1 MTLMRI
7 GFLSDRYN
15 DPERVGSWSGLP
27 FYFARKMRE
36 VGCEVVP
43 IRGGEI
49 TGSFPEKIKQAAWL
63 LARKRYLRG
72 LDAGVLRAYARSVE
86 PLLRSQR
93 VDAVFTV
100 NSWMLAYLETD
111 LPTAFWTDATFA
123 SMLGFY
129 DSFSNLAPPSL
140 KAGHEIERRALAR
153 SSVAGYASNWA
164 ARSAVADYGADPE
177 RILVL
182 PFGANLDDLPEPDTL
197 QGWIEAKA
205 AQAAGRE
212 VCELSCIGVD
222 WKRKGVDLAVAA
234 TEALR
239 SRGVP
244 VRLRVAGCL
253 PPLGTTLPPEVELLG
268 FLDKNT
274 AEGQERLRSLYRES
288 HFFLLPSRA
297 EAFGVVLSEAAA
309 FGVPALTVN
318 VGGLADVVRPDETG
332 QLFAPEAPAT
342 AYADWIEAAWNDLEK
357 YRRLAGGA
365 LDHYHE
371 NLCGRKATEK
381 LVARLRTLSAPAP
394 LQAAVC

>member
-1 MTLMRI
+1 MRI

-27 FYFARKMRE
+27 FFFARKMRE
-36 VGCEVVP
+36 AGCEVVP
-43 IRGGEI
+43 IRGGAI
-49 TGSFPEKIKQAAWL
+49 TDSLSEKVKQAAWL
-63 LARKRYLRG
+63 MAGKRYLRG
-72 LDAGVLRAYARSVE
+72 LNAGVLRAYARSVE
-86 PLLRSQR
+86 PLLRSER

-129 DSFSNLAPPSL
+129 GSFSNLAPSSL
-140 KAGHEIERRALAR
+140 SAGRDVERHALAR
-153 SSVAGYASNWA
+153 CSVAGYASHWA
-164 ARSAVADYGADPE
+164 ARSAVTDHGADPE

-182 PFGANLDDLPEPDTL
+182 PFGANLEDLPEPDTV
-197 QGWIEAKA
+197 QGWIETKTSEA
-205 AQAAGRE
+205 AEPAI
-212 VCELSCIGVD
+212 CELSCIGVD

-234 TEALR
+234 TEELR
-239 SRGVP
+239 ARGIP
-244 VRLRVAGCL
+244 VRLRVAGCQPPPGTVL
-253 PPLGTTLPPEVELLG
+253 PPGVELLG

-297 EAFGVVLSEAAA
+297 EAYGVVLSEAAV
-309 FGVPALTVN
+309 FGVPALTAN

-332 QLFAPEAPAT
+332 QLFAPEAPAS
-342 AYADWIEAAWNDLEK
+342 AYANWIESTWTNPEK
-357 YRRLAGGA
+357 YRQLARAA
-365 LDHYHE
+365 LDHYHA

-381 LVARLRTLSAPAP
+381 LVARLRLLTAPEQ
-394 LQAAVC
+394 LHAAAC